1 MLLKPQWLDVDSVT
15 DARSTLCSLS
25 CPKEFL
31 RHVGAHRSAGGS
43 LLLWGGA
50 INMR

>member
-25 CPKEFL
+25 CPQEFL
-31 RHVGAHRSAGGS
+31 RHVGAHRSAGGES
-43 LLLWGGA
+43 AAVGGCH
-50 INMR
+50 